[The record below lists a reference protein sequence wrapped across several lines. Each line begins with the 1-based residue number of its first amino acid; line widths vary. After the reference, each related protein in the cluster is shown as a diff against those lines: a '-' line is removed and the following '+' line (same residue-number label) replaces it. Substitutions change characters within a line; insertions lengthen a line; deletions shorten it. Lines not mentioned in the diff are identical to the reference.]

1 MGRPTIAA
9 IDAQGVVVMDQE
21 QDRDRQPTATAVEA
35 QNRLGE
41 SSRIAFGTPAQ
52 ARGASAATTAHVTAY
67 RQQRWIRHACL

>member
-21 QDRDRQPTATAVEA
+21 QDRDQQPTAEEA

-52 ARGASAATTAHVTAY
+52 ARGASAATTAHVTPY